1 MVPVY
6 FCVCAL
12 HNATGHTNYIIYDQL
27 AVTAFADFIINC
39 ESRYLDVK
47 IQCFVLHKQVS

>member
-12 HNATGHTNYIIYDQL
+12 HNATGHTNYIVYDQL
-27 AVTAFADFIINC
+27 AVTVFADFIINC

-47 IQCFVLHKQVS
+47 IKCFVLHKQVS